1 MSDRLALA
9 NAIEAAGIE
18 RTKAEGVATAIANF
32 VDGNAATKADV
43 QRVEMALRDAVQQLT
58 LRGIFGAVSLFF
70 ALLGALH
77 YWPPHG

>member
-18 RTKAEGVATAIANF
+18 RTKAEGIATAIATF
-32 VDGNAATKADV
+32 VDGNAATKAD
-43 QRVEMALRDAVQQLT
+43 LRDAVQQLT

-77 YWPPHG
+77 YWPPHL

>member
-9 NAIEAAGIE
+9 NAIEAAGIP
-18 RTKAEGVATAIANF
+18 RGQAESVATAIARF
-32 VDGNAATKADV
+32 VEGNAATSADV
-43 QRVEMALRDAVQQLT
+43 AAVRADLRDAVQQLT

-77 YWPPHG
+77 YWPPR

>member
-1 MSDRLALA
+1 VSDRLALA

-18 RTKAEGVATAIANF
+18 RAQAESIASAIARF
-32 VDGNAATKADV
+32 VEGNTATKAD
-43 QRVEMALRDAVQQLT
+43 LREAVQQLT
-58 LRGIFGAVSLFF
+58 LRGIYGAISLFF